1 MSQAPAS
8 EKAKEAVE
16 ILLQLA
22 HCVELRDHTRGRI
35 RTRVSLSNVPKAMS
49 LLQRLDVSGGLQL
62 IPGLKEYEV
71 SAWSQS
77 ATILYDP
84 GALPFD
90 LWTDFCAI
98 RKDPSL
104 EESVR
109 KRLYALFEDRSHR
122 SRA

>member
-1 MSQAPAS
+1 MSHARVS
-8 EKAKEAVE
+8 EKAEQAIE

-22 HCVELRDHTRGRI
+22 HCVELRDHARGRI
-35 RTRVSLSNVPKAMS
+35 QTKVSLSNVPKAMG
-49 LLQRLDVSGGLQL
+49 LLQRLDAGGGLQL

-77 ATILYDP
+77 ATIMYDP
-84 GALPFD
+84 GVLPFE

-98 RKDPSL
+98 RKNPST

-109 KRLYALFEDRSHR
+109 RRLYALFEDHSQG
-122 SRA
+122 SGT